1 MRLRNLGGLL
11 AVSLSLGLGGRP
23 AAEERAPVLVSSE
36 WLARN
41 LNDPGLV
48 ILHVAML
55 QAGAPKE
62 LIPGARV
69 LDYRAITE
77 DRGGLPVEMR
87 PVPELVEAFQA
98 AGVSNQKRVVIYGEG
113 WPHNA
118 ARAFVTLD
126 YLGHGDRTS
135 LLDGGLEAWKA
146 EGRPVV
152 SQPLSAERATFKAK
166 PRPEMLV
173 SADWIAGRLED
184 PKLALIDA
192 RPLDEYSGERKQ
204 EGLRGG
210 HIPGAYNLF
219 YQDLVV
225 SQQNPRLKD
234 LEYVKARFSEA
245 GAAKGGPVVSYCYI
259 GMRASYTYLIS
270 RHLGYDAKFYDPS
283 WAEWGRREELPRVAG
298 PSRR

>member
-1 MRLRNLGGLL
+1 MRLRTLTALL
-11 AVSLSLGLGGRP
+11 ALSLSLELGGRP
-23 AAEERAPVLVSSE
+23 AAAEEKAPVLVSTE

-41 LNDPGLV
+41 LNDPSLV

-77 DRGGLPVEMR
+77 DRGVPVEMR
-87 PVPELVEAFQA
+87 PLPELVEAFQA
-98 AGVSNQKRVVIYGEG
+98 QGVSNEKRVVIYGEG

-126 YLGHGDRTS
+126 YLGHGDRTA

-152 SQPLSAERATFKAK
+152 SQPAPAERATFVAK

-192 RPLDEYSGERKQ
+192 RPLDDYSGERKQ
-204 EGLRGG
+204 EGLSGG

-225 SQQNPRLKD
+225 SQQNPRLKN

>member
-1 MRLRNLGGLL
+1 MRRRTLGGLL
-11 AVSLSLGLGGRP
+11 ALSLCLGLGGP
-23 AAEERAPVLVSSE
+23 AAAEEKAPVLVSTE
-36 WLARN
+36 WLAKN
-41 LNDPGLV
+41 LNDPSLV

-55 QAGAPKE
+55 QAGMPKE

-69 LDYRAITE
+69 LDYHAITE

-87 PVPELVEAFQA
+87 SVPELVEAFQA
-98 AGVSNQKRVVIYGEG
+98 AGVSNSKRVVIYGEG

-152 SQPLSAERATFKAK
+152 PQPAPAERGTFVPK

-184 PKLALIDA
+184 PNVTLIDA
-192 RPLDEYSGERKQ
+192 RPMDEYSGERKQ
-204 EGLRGG
+204 EGLQGG

-245 GAAKGGPVVSYCYI
+245 GAAKAGPVVSYCYI

-298 PSRR
+298 KSRR